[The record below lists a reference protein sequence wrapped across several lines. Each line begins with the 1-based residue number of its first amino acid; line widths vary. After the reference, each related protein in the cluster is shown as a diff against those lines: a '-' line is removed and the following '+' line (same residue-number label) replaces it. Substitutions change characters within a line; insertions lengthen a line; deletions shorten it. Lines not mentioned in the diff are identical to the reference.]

1 MPSPNLLITGVTG
14 FIGFKVLLDALE
26 AGYSV
31 RAAVRSA
38 SQSESLRSHPKVK
51 AVAQDGKLEFVE
63 VPDLLVPGAYEEAL
77 KGVTYVIHL
86 AAPLPSPAL
95 DPQTGIYEPALKS
108 TVNMLD
114 SASKATSLKKLVITS
129 SVFAN
134 APSLP
139 DPSVEVTAATRQP
152 DLPGPFDNHL
162 SAYIGGKIAALNAT
176 DRFIKEH
183 KPSFAV
189 VNIMPGFVFGKDD
202 KALTVKDITTGT
214 NRLLLLVVTGGS
226 IPYPLPAGAAHV
238 YDVAKVHLLALKDGV
253 VGDFGVTKEH
263 VFNDAWDVVLK
274 HFPKAVEAGTFSKG
288 DQQTYPVKWNARATE
303 DYFGFNLKTYEDA
316 VVDFVVQYL
325 ECLEKEKA

>member
-26 AGYSV
+26 AGYAV

-51 AVAQDGKLEFVE
+51 DVAQDGKLEFVE
-63 VPDLLVPGAYEEAL
+63 VPDLLVPGAYDEAL
-77 KGVTYVIHL
+77 KGVTYAIHL

-108 TVNMLD
+108 TVNMLK
-114 SASKATSLKKLVITS
+114 SAAKATSLKKLVITS
-129 SVFAN
+129 SVFETALS
-134 APSLP
+134 PP
-139 DPSVEVTAATRQP
+139 DPSVEVTAVTRQP
-152 DLPGPFDNHL
+152 DLPGPFNDTL
-162 SAYIGGKIAALNAT
+162 SAYIAGKIAALNAT

-183 KPSFAV
+183 KPSFAL

-202 KALTVKDITTGT
+202 KALTVKDISTGT
-214 NRLLLLVVTGGS
+214 NRVLLPVVTGKS
-226 IPYPLPAGAAHV
+226 KPHPMPAGAAHV

-274 HFPKAVEAGTFSKG
+274 HFPKAVEAGTFRKGGSANLPSKVECSCNG
-288 DQQTYPVKWNARATE
+288 GILW
-303 DYFGFNLKTYEDA
+303 
-316 VVDFVVQYL
+316 VQL
-325 ECLEKEKA
+325 ENV